1 MGLRETL
8 ADIKKESARQIPED
22 AKEVMRRAIRQLA
35 DSGQVEGA
43 LGAGD
48 EVPAFEV
55 KDLDGERV
63 TAGELL
69 SRAPLVL
76 QFYRGHW

>member
-8 ADIKKESARQIPED
+8 ADIKKESARQIPEE

-35 DSGQVEGA
+35 DSGQVDKA
-43 LGAGD
+43 LGPGD
-48 EVPAFEV
+48 EVPAFELES
-55 KDLDGERV
+55 LDGEGVR
-63 TAGELL
+63 ADELL
-69 SRAPLVL
+69 SRAPLIL